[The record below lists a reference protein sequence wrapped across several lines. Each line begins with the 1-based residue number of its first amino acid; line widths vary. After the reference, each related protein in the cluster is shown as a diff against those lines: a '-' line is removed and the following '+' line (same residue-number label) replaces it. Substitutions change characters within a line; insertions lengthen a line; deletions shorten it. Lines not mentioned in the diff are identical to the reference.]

1 MNDPQRWHPSTA
13 EVEAILVE
21 LRPIIDEF
29 ARRDRAELA
38 RASR

>member
-1 MNDPQRWHPSTA
+1 MNDLQRWHPSAA

-29 ARRDRAELA
+29 ARRDRVELT
-38 RASR
+38 RTSR